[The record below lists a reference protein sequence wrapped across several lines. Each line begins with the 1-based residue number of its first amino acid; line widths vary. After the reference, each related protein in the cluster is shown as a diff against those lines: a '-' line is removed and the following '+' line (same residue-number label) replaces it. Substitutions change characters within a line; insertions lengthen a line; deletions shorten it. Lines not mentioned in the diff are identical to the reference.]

1 MKDDFDSGMGVPD
14 DELAGGSAMSDLG
27 DAGLGGAD
35 GEGEGDSEG
44 GSAPGGR
51 ASGGARARKSSG
63 APKAAAKPKAGR
75 PKHYV
80 FDFRPPT
87 KAFTL
92 KLSFAKSRA
101 SRDEIID
108 ALEGILKELR
118 KKS

>member
-1 MKDDFDSGMGVPD
+1 MTALVEKIASQ
-14 DELAGGSAMSDLG
+14 
-27 DAGLGGAD
+27 GGAT
-35 GEGEGDSEG
+35 
-44 GSAPGGR
+44 R
-51 ASGGARARKSSG
+51 QQLRQ
-63 APKAAAKPKAGR
+63 AAAKPKAGR

-108 ALEGILKELR
+108 ALEGILRELR